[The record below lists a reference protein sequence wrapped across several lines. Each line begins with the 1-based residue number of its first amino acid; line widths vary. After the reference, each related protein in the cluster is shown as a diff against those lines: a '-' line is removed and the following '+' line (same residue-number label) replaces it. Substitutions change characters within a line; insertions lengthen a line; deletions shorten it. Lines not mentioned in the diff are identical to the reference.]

1 MKERRKK
8 DTAGG
13 EGEGEG
19 KGERDEGGGDG
30 IGRYIQKQ
38 IQNLGAGA
46 IGTNR
51 GTSTGIGTN
60 RGTSTSTDTST
71 DTDTGGMGGIRGMEL
86 FKRFGAVEVGGPNAY
101 KLLANGETVLLF
113 PGGVRE
119 AYHKKGEEFDLFWP
133 EKPDFV
139 R

>member
-51 GTSTGIGTN
+51 GTST
-60 RGTSTSTDTST
+60 STDT